1 MAAHCESCAAS
12 CSRTIRTARVR
23 TSGENRL
30 GLVMAPS
37 SQDLEPPGKPGRFKL
52 VTNGGF
58 ESNGGANSNSF
69 TGWTVTDQV
78 GGSGSFFAQTGTS
91 KPTGFSCSTF
101 PTASVPN
108 PPQGTFAAM
117 TVQSERGSHILSQDV
132 SIPVGATVQFNAVVY
147 QNSDAPFA
155 TPASLDYLVSPNQQ
169 ARIDI

>member
-1 MAAHCESCAAS
+1 MADRIQSVALWGMLTVLFGCAGMVNA
-12 CSRTIRTARVR
+12 A
-23 TSGENRL
+23 E
-30 GLVMAPS
+30 
-37 SQDLEPPGKPGRFKL
+37 L

-117 TVQSERGSHILSQDV
+117 TVQSGPGSHILSQDV
-132 SIPVGATVQFNAVVY
+132 SIPVGATAQFSAVVY
-147 QNSDAPFA
+147 QNS
-155 TPASLDYLVSPNQQ
+155 VG
-169 ARIDI
+169 